1 MRLPPLSAARCRI
14 TASISHKFFAA
25 AGAVPPPYFKERRDD
40 HARKKAE
47 RASLGGHFLA
57 DRLAACRDGTARGIP
72 ARRAAAPLSR
82 ILARAAHFAG
92 GHGGVLV
99 RHRHVEHAHSGRLL
113 LSCAL
118 AVVLAGLSARFS
130 RVKELLAPLVAAV
143 KTVPVASFIILAL
156 IWLSS
161 RTLPLFIAALM
172 VFPPVYLNVLEG
184 IRRTDASLL
193 EMARVFRVPFS
204 RTLRGVYLPQVLPYF
219 RSAVSAAL
227 GLCWK
232 AGTAA
237 EVIALSSG
245 SIGEKLYNAKI
256 YFQTADLFAWTAAI
270 VLISAAFEKLFLLLV
285 DKIAER
291 MGA

>member
-1 MRLPPLSAARCRI
+1 MRGKKQNVRLWAVAFWLIVWQLAAMALHAAYPHGALLLPSPVSSLARLI
-14 TASISHKFFAA
+14 SLAGTAVFW
-25 AGAVPPPYFKERRDD
+25 
-40 HARKKAE
+40 
-47 RASLGGHFLA
+47 RAIGTSSMHILGGF
-57 DRLAACRDGTARGIP
+57 
-72 ARRAAAPLSR
+72 
-82 ILARAAHFAG
+82 
-92 GHGGVLV
+92 
-99 RHRHVEHAHSGRLL
+99 L

-118 AVVLAGLSARFS
+118 AVVL
-130 RVKELLAPLVAAV
+130 AAV